1 MTNDYCI
8 YKRRSSVV
16 GPASFGRKL
25 KTLAPLD
32 RHCRRATRHLRL
44 IEYRVCSHVCRL
56 GGQHLFFAVNQV
68 AGVEGGDFEAVP
80 VGDRIRGTSFDAV
93 STEDASIVVD
103 VINLGV
109 A

>member
-8 YKRRSSVV
+8 YKRRSSVG

-32 RHCRRATRHLRL
+32 RQCRRATRHLSL
-44 IEYRVCSHVCRL
+44 IEDRVCSHMRWL

-68 AGVEGGDFEAVP
+68 AGVKAGDFEAVP
-80 VGDRIRGTSFDAV
+80 VGDRISGTSLHAV
-93 STEDASIVVD
+93 STENTSIVVD
-103 VINLGV
+103 VINLG
-109 A
+109 